1 MSDTNPKLSEIFV
14 ALELIHFNLIKN
26 EDDFIKS
33 WDRYKKKSEKVIIT
47 NHEDA
52 KFYADCEKFTKLII
66 KTRKDHDELDKKW
79 DQLRSSKRKL
89 EKRGNKK

>member
-1 MSDTNPKLSEIFV
+1 MTDANPKLTEIFV
-14 ALELIHFNLIKN
+14 ALELIHFNLTKN

-33 WDRYKKKSEKVIIT
+33 LEQYKKKSKKVTIT

-52 KFYADCEKFTKLII
+52 QFYADCEKFTKLIL
-66 KTRKDHDELDKKW
+66 KTRKDHLELDKRW
-79 DQLRSSKRKL
+79 DQLGSSKRKL